1 MSAFACYM
9 CFIVNA
15 SAEYHL
21 GLHVRGAFDLE
32 TVIYVCF
39 DFGYCFVCKQS
50 IVALLTIQCVLTFDV
65 AFHVVGINTSRC
77 FLKF

>member
-9 CFIVNA
+9 CFIVDV
-15 SAEYHL
+15 STEYHL
-21 GLHVRGAFDLE
+21 GLHVFDLE
-32 TVIYVCF
+32 TVMNVCF
-39 DFGYCFVCKQS
+39 HFGYCFVCKQS

-65 AFHVVGINTSRC
+65 AFHVVVGINILC